1 MKIYEQH
8 LQFSSQLE
16 NKIWD
21 DLLNRQ
27 HYLAL
32 KVIADD
38 AAKLRLLAKLLD
50 QMDLIHT
57 VEGLRVDLLLP
68 RVNLAL
74 FKEKLTEIFNDPSL
88 DQQMNDLNQK
98 YRVLWQAGRFEF
110 NLTERPVIYGIL
122 NVTPDSFYDG
132 GWYQSETAILKRV
145 SEMVDAGVD
154 VIEVGGQTTRPGF
167 VEIPPEEELK
177 RVTQVLDLIQKNFS
191 QVAVAIDTY
200 KYAVMERVIDYIDII
215 NDVNAFTDDQ
225 RKLALMR
232 NSNIGLLTMHSARN
246 KDYDNLTAEMKAFF
260 EENIAT
266 LVQNGININRIALDQ
281 GIGYAKKADGY
292 QDYAMMNNIDQ
303 FNYLNRPMMIA
314 ISRKG
319 FGAKLFG
326 LPKEDRLPV
335 TLVAEA
341 YMYLHGG
348 RILRV
353 HDIAE
358 TVQLAKMLDVIQN
371 GYWFGS

>member
-1 MKIYEQH
+1 MEIYERH

-27 HYLAL
+27 RYLAL

-57 VEGLRVDLLLP
+57 VEGLKVDLLLP
-68 RVNLAL
+68 QVNLAL

-88 DQQMNDLNQK
+88 DQQMNNLNQK

-145 SEMVDAGVD
+145 SEMVGAGVD

-200 KYAVMERVIDYIDII
+200 KYAVMERVIDYVDII

-232 NSNIGLLTMHSARN
+232 NSNVGLLTMHSARN
-246 KDYDNLTAEMKAFF
+246 KDYDNLTAEMKTFF

>member
-1 MKIYEQH
+1 MEIYEQH

-27 HYLAL
+27 RYLAL

-200 KYAVMERVIDYIDII
+200 KYAVMERVIDYVDII

-232 NSNIGLLTMHSARN
+232 NSNVGLLTMHSARN
-246 KDYDNLTAEMKAFF
+246 KDYDNLTAEMKTFF

>member
-1 MKIYEQH
+1 MEIYEQH

-27 HYLAL
+27 RYLAL

-200 KYAVMERVIDYIDII
+200 KYAVMERVIDYVDII

-246 KDYDNLTAEMKAFF
+246 KDYDNLTAEMKTFF

>member
-27 HYLAL
+27 RYLAL

>member
-1 MKIYEQH
+1 M
-8 LQFSSQLE
+8 
-16 NKIWD
+16 
-21 DLLNRQ
+21 
-27 HYLAL
+27 
-32 KVIADD
+32 
-38 AAKLRLLAKLLD
+38 
-50 QMDLIHT
+50 
-57 VEGLRVDLLLP
+57 
-68 RVNLAL
+68 
-74 FKEKLTEIFNDPSL
+74 
-88 DQQMNDLNQK
+88 
-98 YRVLWQAGRFEF
+98 
-110 NLTERPVIYGIL
+110 
-122 NVTPDSFYDG
+122 
-132 GWYQSETAILKRV
+132 
-145 SEMVDAGVD
+145 
-154 VIEVGGQTTRPGF
+154 
-167 VEIPPEEELK
+167 
-177 RVTQVLDLIQKNFS
+177 
-191 QVAVAIDTY
+191 AVAIDTY
-200 KYAVMERVIDYIDII
+200 KYAVMERVIDYVDII

-232 NSNIGLLTMHSARN
+232 NSNVGLLTMHSARN
-246 KDYDNLTAEMKAFF
+246 KDYDNLTAEMKTFF

-292 QDYAMMNNIDQ
+292 QDYAMMKNIDQ

>member
-1 MKIYEQH
+1 MEIYEQH

-27 HYLAL
+27 RYLAL

-38 AAKLRLLAKLLD
+38 AAKLKLLAKLLD

-57 VEGLRVDLLLP
+57 IEGLRVDILLP

-88 DQQMNDLNQK
+88 DQQMNNLNQK

-200 KYAVMERVIDYIDII
+200 KYAVMERVIDYVDII

-232 NSNIGLLTMHSARN
+232 NSNVGLLTMHSARN
-246 KDYDNLTAEMKAFF
+246 KDYDNLTAEMKTFF

-292 QDYAMMNNIDQ
+292 QDYAMMKNIDQ

>member
-110 NLTERPVIYGIL
+110 NFTERPVIYGIL